1 MYLNSKNLRDYL
13 QYVYVYPF
21 RGYYKYTGGSGAK
34 LMKSFNVLYG
44 ENSTP
49 TGITETAMRPDLAVT
64 AGYGTISFAATVN
77 SRVKVV
83 SVQGVV
89 SAEVDVEAGAM
100 PRCMYRLASTSL
112 TE

>member
-1 MYLNSKNLRDYL
+1 
-13 QYVYVYPF
+13 
-21 RGYYKYTGGSGAK
+21 
-34 LMKSFNVLYG
+34 MKSFNVLYG

-89 SAEVDVEAGAM
+89 SAEVDVEAGGNATVHV
-100 PRCMYRLASTSL
+100 PAGIYIVNGVKVIVK
-112 TE
+112 